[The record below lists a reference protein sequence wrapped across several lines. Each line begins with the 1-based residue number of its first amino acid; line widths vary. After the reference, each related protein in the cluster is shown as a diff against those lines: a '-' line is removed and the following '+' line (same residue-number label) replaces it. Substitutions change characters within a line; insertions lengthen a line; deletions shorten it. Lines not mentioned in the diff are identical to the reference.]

1 MKPLTPEYTQV
12 VLHKIEALPPDAPPE
27 QIEQTAAALQA
38 MNYQPTLLNDAPDFF
53 HMTRSGLVQLIVDL
67 TGTPGNELT
76 EQHLSLLF
84 YHYALLQRLRRN
96 EPEAWDEVNELME
109 DD

>member
-1 MKPLTPEYTQV
+1 MNPLTPQYTQEI
-12 VLHKIEALPPDAPPE
+12 LKKIEALPPDAAPAE
-27 QIEQTAAALQA
+27 IRETARELRM
-38 MNYQPTLLNDAPDFF
+38 MNYRPMLLNDVPDFCLL
-53 HMTRSGLVQLIVDL
+53 TKEGLAGLIGEL
-67 TGTPGNELT
+67 TAGPEQLT
-76 EQHLSLLF
+76 EQHLNLLV